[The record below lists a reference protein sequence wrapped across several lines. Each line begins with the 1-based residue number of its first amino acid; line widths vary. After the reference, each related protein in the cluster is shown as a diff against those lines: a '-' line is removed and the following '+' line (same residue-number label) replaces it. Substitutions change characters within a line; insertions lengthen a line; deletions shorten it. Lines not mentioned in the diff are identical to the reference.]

1 MKKNL
6 NNQKGIAFIAVIIVL
21 IVAVIAG
28 GAAYLGIRMLITGD
42 SFLAPF
48 EELGWINSDKEND
61 DNEKENKVEDKKDTE
76 QDEDETS
83 SSVSLVRKD
92 RLSDEAK
99 SSGTTHYYGKLS
111 MADSDD
117 VDPSDENY
125 ELYKLLT
132 MEVDMYTKA
141 DKVVEIVFTVNMKDF
156 LKGMY
161 DEYEEEMG
169 SSGYSSYEEFETAMV
184 PYFEKSFDMGLSS
197 SLDDETSQYIETY
210 KDNGLIQI
218 YMTEKGFEQL
228 YDNYGIE
235 EGTNDIDTIKSALEK
250 SLDIKIEKVK

>member
-61 DNEKENKVEDKKDTE
+61 DNEKENKV
-76 QDEDETS
+76 
-83 SSVSLVRKD
+83 KD

-218 YMTEKGFEQL
+218 NMTEKGFEQL
-228 YDNYGIE
+228 YDN
-235 EGTNDIDTIKSALEK
+235 
-250 SLDIKIEKVK
+250 

>member
-1 MKKNL
+1 
-6 NNQKGIAFIAVIIVL
+6 
-21 IVAVIAG
+21 
-28 GAAYLGIRMLITGD
+28 
-42 SFLAPF
+42 
-48 EELGWINSDKEND
+48 
-61 DNEKENKVEDKKDTE
+61 
-76 QDEDETS
+76 
-83 SSVSLVRKD
+83 
-92 RLSDEAK
+92 
-99 SSGTTHYYGKLS
+99 
-111 MADSDD
+111 
-117 VDPSDENY
+117 
-125 ELYKLLT
+125 
-132 MEVDMYTKA
+132 
-141 DKVVEIVFTVNMKDF
+141 
-156 LKGMY
+156 
-161 DEYEEEMG
+161 MG